1 MNLTLLSEAW
11 INAKAKELEAIKERR
26 TIEDSIIY
34 RLEIPE
40 EESGVKSFEIDSGL
54 LKVTS
59 KLDKKVDSVTLQN
72 IAMQN
77 NLGEYLAILFRWKP
91 EINASEWE
99 KAPESVKK
107 LLSESITTKPAR
119 PSFSI
124 SFKE

>member
-11 INAKAKELEAIKERR
+11 LNAKAKELEAIKERR
-26 TIEDSIIY
+26 MIEDSIIY

-107 LLSESITTKPAR
+107 LLSKSITTKPAR